1 MATNLEFITNYEVTD
16 AVSSFEIDNV
26 FDSKF
31 DVYCLIADGWRG
43 STTAQLPKFR
53 FLDSTGTVISAEEY
67 AWASMIFR
75 MNLDPTEVR
84 DNSDTEIQ
92 YAAGFYKVQSTP
104 SSTNAITYIYN
115 PADASSYT
123 YLTSQA
129 TGRSDDQGRGYRA
142 NAVHKSQEAVRG
154 FKMEVSTGNF
164 RNGKMSVY
172 GVK

>member
-1 MATNLEFITNYEVTD
+1 MASNLEYIASYEVTD
-16 AVSSFEIDNV
+16 AVSSFTLDNV
-26 FDSKF
+26 FTSDY
-31 DVYCLIADGWRG
+31 DVYCLVANNWSG

-53 FLDSTGTVISAEEY
+53 FLDSSGVVISDEEY